1 MNNNFFSLAQCVC
14 ARMKTITIYNDPFDL
29 CGGQL
34 SRLARQSLLAPI
46 GFTGAK
52 LCIINEIAPQDR
64 ARPTDAKR
72 RPNGPLCP
80 WAPGYGPS
88 VGPIWAPQCP
98 PPPPLP
104 MGQKTKPPAQPPIVT
119 LSRWRAAPPLF
130 RMSVGA
136 QFCPAHRARRPPAPE
151 LKISELKN

>member
-98 PPPPLP
+98 PPPHCQWAKKQSPQPSPRSSRLAVGARRRHFFACPLAP
-104 MGQKTKPPAQPPIVT
+104 NFVPPIE
-119 LSRWRAAPPLF
+119 
-130 RMSVGA
+130 
-136 QFCPAHRARRPPAPE
+136 QDARRRP
-151 LKISELKN
+151 S